1 LPGFVT
7 QPISDSELIDA
18 LGGRLAGHE
27 IVVLERRPYRYA
39 TSAPLEEIRV
49 RTDDGAETLL
59 ILKDLSRDR
68 LLPDAGR
75 SKPEFLHEPRR
86 ELETYRRVLGPA
98 GIGPKAFAVVD
109 DGGRGRQWLLLQKVR
124 GIELWQVGELSVWN
138 RVAAW
143 LGGLHAYFADR
154 IDTVRD
160 ANPHL
165 LEHSPSS
172 YRSWCDRACAAL
184 SESADPRAPNLVEAL
199 RGYDRVVD
207 RLGALA
213 RTFVHGELYPSNVLV
228 ALAEEPVGVYP
239 VDWEMAAI
247 GPGLMDVAAL
257 VGGWGAREREG
268 LESAYVEGLTEAG
281 CSSPGINQLKAGV
294 SSCRLHLAL
303 QWLGWA
309 SGWQPPREH
318 AHDWLGEALV
328 LSREL
333 RLA

>member
-1 LPGFVT
+1 MQSIPD
-7 QPISDSELIDA
+7 SDLIDA
-18 LGGRLAGHE
+18 LGGRLGGQG
-27 IVVLERRPYRYA
+27 IVALERRPYRYA
-39 TSAPLEEIRV
+39 TSAPLEEVRV

-68 LLPDAGR
+68 LLPDARR

-98 GIGPKAFAVVD
+98 GIGPRTFAVVD
-109 DGGRGRQWLLLQKVR
+109 DGRQWLLLQKIAGV
-124 GIELWQVGELSVWN
+124 ELWQVGDLSVWK

-143 LGGLHAYFADR
+143 LGGLHASFAGR
-154 IDTVRD
+154 VDTVRE

-165 LEHSPSS
+165 LEHSPAS
-172 YRSWCDRACAAL
+172 YRSWCDRARSAL
-184 SESADPRAPNLVEAL
+184 SESADPRAPSLLEAL
-199 RGYDRVVD
+199 LAYDRVVE
-207 RLGALA
+207 RLDALP

-247 GPGLMDVAAL
+247 GPGLIDVAAL
-257 VGGWGAREREG
+257 VGGWGAPDRER
-268 LESAYVEGLTEAG
+268 LESAYLQALTDAG
-281 CSSPGINQLKAGV
+281 GSSSRIDELKAGV
-294 SSCRLHLAL
+294 SSCRLHLSL

-318 AHDWLGEALV
+318 AHDWLGEALL

-333 RLA
+333 GLA

>member
-1 LPGFVT
+1 LT
-7 QPISDSELIDA
+7 QSIPDSELIDA
-18 LGGRLAGHE
+18 LGGRLGGHE
-27 IVVLERRPYRYA
+27 IVAVERRPYRYA
-39 TSAPLEEIRV
+39 TSAPLEEVRV

-68 LLPDAGR
+68 LLPDARR

-86 ELETYRRVLGPA
+86 ELETYRRVLAPA
-98 GIGPKAFAVVD
+98 GIGPRTFAVVD
-109 DGGRGRQWLLLQKVR
+109 DGRQWLLLQKVA
-124 GIELWQVGELSVWN
+124 GIELWQAGELWVWD

-143 LGGLHAYFADR
+143 LGGLHAHFAGR
-154 IDTVRD
+154 IDTVRE

-172 YRSWCDRACAAL
+172 YRSWCDRARSAL
-184 SESADPRAPNLVEAL
+184 SESTDPRAPSLLEAL
-199 RGYDRVVD
+199 GAYDAVVH
-207 RLGALA
+207 RLDALP

-247 GPGLMDVAAL
+247 GPGLIDVAAL
-257 VGGWGAREREG
+257 VGGWGAPERER
-268 LESAYVEGLTEAG
+268 LESAYLQGLTDAG
-281 CSSPGINQLKAGV
+281 GSSPRIDELKAGV

-309 SGWQPPREH
+309 SGWRPPREH
-318 AHDWLGEALV
+318 AHDWLGEALL

-333 RLA
+333 GLA